1 MLTLRDISHLKRLA
15 KQEQELQIFEM
26 VTSSVTHNMITPLKS
41 ISSLSKRIYESLCFT
56 SGRKDSLKIYNN
68 SQILLSEVKL
78 LLDKN
83 LLDNKKFQ
91 SIFSGHPVND
101 TIQTAIDILQLQ
113 AEHHKVQI
121 HFLKLP

>member
-1 MLTLRDISHLKRLA
+1 
-15 KQEQELQIFEM
+15 
-26 VTSSVTHNMITPLKS
+26 MITPLKS
-41 ISSLSKRIYESLCFT
+41 ISSLSKRLYESLRFT
-56 SGRKDSLKIYNN
+56 SGRKDALQIYNK

-83 LLDNKKFQ
+83 LLDNNKFQ
-91 SIFSGHPVND
+91 AIFSSHQVNE

-113 AEHHKVQI
+113 AELHKVQI